1 MDGKNSDRES
11 EANTTDSGFRLNRRR
26 AIQLAGLGIGS
37 VAMSGGGSAAETTEE
52 GDCAEGPFERTYS
65 GGTVNFGRIASRSG
79 RTGMK
84 GQSTAA
90 GEPASKREIEA
101 SRAHGQHGR
110 HRHDQKHGWWDDDD
124 ELSILTEYDGVNAE
138 QTSGGVPSDSQI
150 AAGYGKVIHAVNT
163 QVAVFDKRSGHE
175 ELSVQLNDIFAPVI
189 DEPEGGYAYGEP
201 FVFDPRARYD
211 RRENRY
217 VVAAVQYEP
226 GITENGELV
235 TREEMEERAGGEPG
249 EGEDGEDGEGEDDAE
264 SEAEALA
271 RPPRG
276 WWVVAVSETPNPNGK
291 WNVYRIPPLDNE
303 GLVDYP
309 TLGLDRDA
317 IYLAQNFFG
326 DAVSVTMVALD
337 KEAIYRGRTTT
348 GNHFTDLDNPNVEQD
363 DFTLQPA
370 LQPSSGGRRGTFYL
384 LDSTFPDPTASALT
398 MWELTDPLD
407 DPTLECH
414 TVPVEEFSYPPTAE
428 QPDSD
433 KRIDTLG
440 TRQMNLDYN
449 DGSLWTAHTIAYDW
463 NGDGETVAAIKWYE
477 VDTRTR
483 QVVQSGV
490 YGEPGTSYF
499 IPTIQS
505 DDDTTVITHNVSGPD
520 TFPSM
525 AVAGRTEGYERNK
538 LEDSVVVEEGKSH
551 YDYGEGEEVMRWGDY
566 NGISVDPHTGTFW
579 TVSQYSPDIDI
590 DPAAEERD
598 PYHTRIAE
606 VTFGDGRGHD
616 HHGGHGGHHHGDRDD
631 RDHDRGHDGHG
642 RHRWD

>member
-1 MDGKNSDRES
+1 MDGKNSGWES
-11 EANTTDSGFRLNRRR
+11 EANDTNDGFRLGRRR
-26 AIQLAGLGIGS
+26 ALQLSGLGIGS
-37 VAMSGGGSAAETTEE
+37 MAIPGLSSSSVRAAEE
-52 GDCAEGPFERTYS
+52 GGECAEGPFERTYS
-65 GGTVNFGRIASRSG
+65 GGSVNFGRIASRPK
-79 RTGMK
+79 RTATEAKQAG
-84 GQSTAA
+84 A
-90 GEPASKREIEA
+90 GEPASEREIEA

-110 HRHDQKHGWWDDDD
+110 HRHEQKHGWWGDDED

-163 QVAVFDKRSGHE
+163 QVAVFNKRSGHK

-189 DEPEGGYAYGEP
+189 DEPEGGYVYGEP

-211 RRENRY
+211 RRENRF

-226 GITENGELV
+226 GITQDGEIV

-249 EGEDGEDGEGEDDAE
+249 EGEEGEDGAE
-264 SEAEALA
+264 TAAETLD

-276 WWVVAVSETPNPNGK
+276 WWLVAVSQTPNPNGE

-326 DAVSVTMVALD
+326 EDVSVTMVTLD
-337 KEAIYRGRTTT
+337 KEAIYRGRDTT
-348 GNHFTDLDNPNVEQD
+348 GYHFTDLDNPNVERE

-370 LQPSSGGRRGTFYL
+370 LQPFSGGQHGTFYL
-384 LDSTFPDPTASALT
+384 LDSTFPNPTASALT

-414 TVPVEEFSYPPTAE
+414 TVPVEEFAYPPTAE
-428 QPDSD
+428 QPDSE

-449 DGSLWTAHTIAYDW
+449 DGSLWTAHTISYDW
-463 NGDGETVAAIKWYE
+463 NGDGEPVAAIKWYE

-505 DDDTTVITHNVSGPD
+505 DGDTTIITHNVSGPD
-520 TFPSM
+520 TYPSM
-525 AVAGRTEGYERNK
+525 AVAGRTEWYDRNK
-538 LEDSVVVEEGKSH
+538 LEDSIVVEEGKSR
-551 YDYGEGEEVMRWGDY
+551 YDYGEGEDVMRWGDY

-606 VTFGDGRGHD
+606 VTFGDGWGH
-616 HHGGHGGHHHGDRDD
+616 GHGGHDDHDD
-631 RDHDRGHDGHG
+631 RG
-642 RHRWD
+642 RWD